1 MTTLEINNQTVESFL
16 NEQANKNNT
25 SMTNYLIT
33 LVMTEIE
40 IASVRNDMK
49 TLETEMSQINK
60 GETKLQPAHL
70 LLNEL

>member
-25 SMTNYLIT
+25 SMANYLIT

-49 TLETEMSQINK
+49 TLEAEMSQINK
-60 GETKLQPAHL
+60 GETKLQSAHL